1 MFSETLVTVRGGY
14 LLKRRKLFGLRRL
27 CGNHQ
32 SAIMLGCFSQ
42 SGAKPKS
49 SVAWLI
55 PIFPRFS
62 LAACFPF

>member
-49 SVAWLI
+49 SVA
-55 PIFPRFS
+55 
-62 LAACFPF
+62 